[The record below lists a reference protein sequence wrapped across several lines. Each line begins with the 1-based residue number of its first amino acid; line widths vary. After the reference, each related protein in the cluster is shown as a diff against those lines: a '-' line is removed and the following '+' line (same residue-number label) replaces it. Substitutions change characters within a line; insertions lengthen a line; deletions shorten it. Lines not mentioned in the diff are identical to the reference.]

1 MMSDKDIHIYTLL
14 TPIAFLYG
22 MGVRLRNRLFDWG
35 ILPSVSFDLPV
46 ICVGNLAVGGTGK
59 TPHIEYLIRM
69 LLPRYRVAVVS
80 RGYKRKTR
88 GFFLAD
94 GNSSAADIGD
104 EPFQIKQKFPEV
116 MLAVD
121 GDRRRAIRALLALPE
136 QERPD
141 VILMDDGFQHR
152 YVKPSL
158 SILLSDY
165 HRLYFK
171 DRLLPAGRLR
181 EPKEAVRR
189 ADAVIVTKSD
199 PEMSSNAYQVIED
212 RIDRGRSGEQLY
224 TYMYYEELQ
233 SLFPEWAS
241 ERKRDE
247 MGRVEEMMLISGI
260 ANPAPFKREMQQY
273 ASRLVSFDFPDHH
286 DFTEE
291 DFQRME
297 QQFDALTSENKL
309 IVVTEKD
316 AARLREHPQLPSD
329 WKPYLYLQPISIRFL
344 AHGEQAFRELIINH
358 IEKYQTKTKQ
368 K

>member
-1 MMSDKDIHIYTLL
+1 MMSGKDIHIYTLL

-22 MGVRLRNRLFDWG
+22 VGVRLRNRLFDWG
-35 ILPSVSFDLPV
+35 VLPSVSFTLPV

-59 TPHIEYLIRM
+59 TPHIEYLLRL
-69 LLPRYRVAVVS
+69 LLPRYRVAVIS

-94 GNSSAADIGD
+94 THSTAADIGD

-121 GDRRRAIRALLALPE
+121 GDRRRAIRTLQALPE

-152 YVKPSL
+152 YVKPSM
-158 SILLSDY
+158 SILLTDF

-171 DRLLPAGRLR
+171 DKLLPAGRLR
-181 EPKEAVRR
+181 EPKGAVRR

-199 PEMSSNAYQVIED
+199 PEITSLVCQEIED
-212 RIDRGRSGEQLY
+212 RIDRGRSGEALY
-224 TYMYYEELQ
+224 SYMSYEELQ
-233 SLFPEWAS
+233 PLFPERAS
-241 ERKRDE
+241 ERKRKE
-247 MGRVEEMMLISGI
+247 MGGVEEMMLISGI

-286 DFTEE
+286 DFTAE

-297 QQFDALTSENKL
+297 QQFNALSTENKM

-316 AARLREHPQLPSD
+316 AARLREHPLLPSD
-329 WKPYLYLQPISIRFL
+329 WKPYLYLQPISIRFI
-344 AHGEQAFRELIINH
+344 AQGEKAFHKLIINH
-358 IEKYQTKTKQ
+358 IEKFKTNT
-368 K
+368 